1 MSDPQI
7 EGGKIR
13 SLVLSSGGPRAFPA
27 VTTCLEMLI
36 VQKKIEV
43 EQHKKRA
50 WNVGWRRCCSRNSD
64 WDDDFGVTTGMCGG
78 ISPRLGRKL
87 SLFKSVCV
95 FWRGISRKHT

>member
-36 VQKKIEV
+36 VQKKLRLSNI
-43 EQHKKRA
+43 R
-50 WNVGWRRCCSRNSD
+50 NVRGTSAGAAVALAIAIGMTFRSYDRNVR
-64 WDDDFGVTTGMCGG
+64 W
-78 ISPRLGRKL
+78 
-87 SLFKSVCV
+87 
-95 FWRGISRKHT
+95 H